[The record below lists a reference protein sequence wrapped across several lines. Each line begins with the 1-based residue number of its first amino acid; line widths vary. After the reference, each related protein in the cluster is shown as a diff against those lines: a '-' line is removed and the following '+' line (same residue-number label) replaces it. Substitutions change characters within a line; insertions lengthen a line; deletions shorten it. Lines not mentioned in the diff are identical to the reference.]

1 MIGLI
6 IYYCYYY
13 YHLIIIIIIFTLMFI
28 IIIIMI
34 IITIIIIVIMPA
46 GFDLTCSGH
55 STVAGRGGAAVA
67 GPGFLSR
74 RKNPHGNHQNNLSTC
89 MFRASS
95 RKSRPR
101 EYHPM
106 LVVFP
111 SHLI

>member
-13 YHLIIIIIIFTLMFI
+13 YSLIIIIIIFILMF
-28 IIIIMI
+28 I
-34 IITIIIIVIMPA
+34 IITIIIIVIMPV
-46 GFDLTCSGH
+46 GFDLTRSGQ